1 VRLEPD
7 EFGDVGFLGE
17 GCGALFFVL
26 GDAFGY
32 GAGYAD
38 MEDSVFSGHEVDGAA
53 RKKGREKEKA
63 KERKSK
69 RKKKQ
74 KKEKRD
80 SSLRSRPSAPFEAQ
94 GKEDGRQ
101 EKIGCCTRNDE
112 CRLPIERARFTLAR
126 HSRFGKLVGLY
137 QDA

>member
-1 VRLEPD
+1 VRLEPE

-69 RKKKQ
+69 RKRREIPPSAADRPRPSRLRVKKTDGR
-74 KKEKRD
+74 KK
-80 SSLRSRPSAPFEAQ
+80 SAAALGMTSVGYRSRKP
-94 GKEDGRQ
+94 D
-101 EKIGCCTRNDE
+101 
-112 CRLPIERARFTLAR
+112 
-126 HSRFGKLVGLY
+126 SRWRDTVVSVSS
-137 QDA
+137 